1 MSAAAGTS
9 SGAAAA
15 SLDVPT
21 ASRPGISSS
30 PLALALH
37 AEWTKFRTLPGMFWL
52 LAATAVLTG
61 VVGTA
66 VSATFSCT
74 PGYCSPADTGADPA
88 KLALTGLYLG
98 QVLAA
103 CVGVLVVGG
112 EYDTG
117 MIRVT
122 LAAMPGRLR
131 VLAAKAVVVLAAVLA
146 ASLVGV
152 LGSFIAGR
160 LILPGRGLSAANGYV
175 VLSLSDGTDLRA
187 FCCAAAYLV
196 LIALMAAGITMAVRQ
211 SGAAIGIVLGLLF
224 LFPIIAGVAP
234 SHWLARHLNQASP
247 MMAGSYAQATVGLK
261 ALPLTPWQGLGV
273 VALWA
278 VGALLLGGLVLRFR
292 DA

>member
-1 MSAAAGTS
+1 VSAAAP
-9 SGAAAA
+9 AAA
-15 SLDVPT
+15 SLDVPA

-30 PLALALH
+30 PVAVALH
-37 AEWTKFRTLPGMFWL
+37 AEWTKFRTLPGTFWL
-52 LAATAVLTG
+52 LAATAVLTCAL
-61 VVGTA
+61 GTA

-74 PGYCSPADTGADPA
+74 PGFCSAADTGADPA

-122 LAAMPGRLR
+122 LTAMPRRLW
-131 VLAAKAVVVLAAVLA
+131 VLAAKAVMVLGALLA

-152 LGSFIAGR
+152 LGSFITGR
-160 LILPGRGLSAANGYV
+160 LVLPGRGLSAANGYV
-175 VLSLSDGTDLRA
+175 VLSLSAGTDLRA
-187 FCCAAAYLV
+187 FCCAVLYLV
-196 LIALMAAGITMAVRQ
+196 LIALMAVGIATAVRN
-211 SGAAIGIVLGLLF
+211 SGAAIGVVLGLLF

-247 MMAGSYAQATVGLK
+247 MAAGFDAQATVGLK
-261 ALPLTPWQGLGV
+261 TLPLTPWQGLGV
-273 VALWA
+273 VCLWA
-278 VGALLLGGLVLRFR
+278 VGALLLGGLVLRLR